1 MLASS
6 LASFLRQRSSMPLR
20 SAAAITARSPRLRA
34 RRMPHSSKASRTP
47 ATRNFSSSAAIL
59 SAPPHRARKRASPSA
74 SSSLP
79 PGKTSAPEKESIAW
93 WRTTMKT
100 SRAELGSPGTEGRS
114 SRTVVAGRG
123 TGTFFCCSVMH
134 RLSHSLSDTANGRVY
149 PAERPFRRE
158 KETMSVTSNSPVPN
172 SLGEGL
178 KALHAKWGWIVALGI
193 IFMIAGVIALGSVVM
208 ATVSAIYVIGIMMI
222 MAGVT
227 EIATA
232 FSVKDWGRFA
242 LWMLLGLL
250 YVAAGVICFFRP
262 FEAAA
267 IVTLMLGI
275 ALMIGGVVRG
285 FLAWSVREAGKPWG
299 WVAVSALITLLL
311 GIIIIA
317 KWPYSS
323 AYTLGIFLGI
333 DLIFIGSSWLGIGLA
348 LKKRAA

>member
-1 MLASS
+1 
-6 LASFLRQRSSMPLR
+6 
-20 SAAAITARSPRLRA
+20 
-34 RRMPHSSKASRTP
+34 
-47 ATRNFSSSAAIL
+47 
-59 SAPPHRARKRASPSA
+59 
-74 SSSLP
+74 
-79 PGKTSAPEKESIAW
+79 
-93 WRTTMKT
+93 
-100 SRAELGSPGTEGRS
+100 
-114 SRTVVAGRG
+114 
-123 TGTFFCCSVMH
+123 
-134 RLSHSLSDTANGRVY
+134 
-149 PAERPFRRE
+149 
-158 KETMSVTSNSPVPN
+158 MSVTSNSPAPQ
-172 SLGEGL
+172 SLGDSV
-178 KALHAKWGWIVALGI
+178 KALRAKWGWIVALGV

-208 ATVSAIYVIGIMMI
+208 ATETAVLVVGVMMV
-222 MAGVT
+222 MAGVA
-227 EIATA
+227 EIVSA
-232 FSVKDWGRFA
+232 FNVKDWGKFA

-275 ALMIGGVVRG
+275 ALMIGGIVRG

-311 GIIIIA
+311 GLIIVA

>member
-1 MLASS
+1 
-6 LASFLRQRSSMPLR
+6 
-20 SAAAITARSPRLRA
+20 
-34 RRMPHSSKASRTP
+34 
-47 ATRNFSSSAAIL
+47 
-59 SAPPHRARKRASPSA
+59 
-74 SSSLP
+74 
-79 PGKTSAPEKESIAW
+79 
-93 WRTTMKT
+93 
-100 SRAELGSPGTEGRS
+100 
-114 SRTVVAGRG
+114 
-123 TGTFFCCSVMH
+123 
-134 RLSHSLSDTANGRVY
+134 
-149 PAERPFRRE
+149 
-158 KETMSVTSNSPVPN
+158 MSVTSNSPAPTGSGPG
-172 SLGEGL
+172 SLGEGIR
-178 KALHAKWGWIVALGI
+178 ALQTKWGWIVALGV

-227 EIATA
+227 EIVTA
-232 FSVKDWGRFA
+232 FNMKGWGKVA

-275 ALMIGGVVRG
+275 ALIIGGVVRG
-285 FLAWSVREAGKPWG
+285 FLAWNVRDAGKPWG
-299 WVAVSALITLLL
+299 WVAVSAIITLLL
-311 GIIIIA
+311 GIIIVA